1 MVRDTGC
8 TLVSLRETKLDLVEV
23 VEETLGSDF
32 VRNFALLPAQGTQG
46 GSFTAVHENFCGL
59 SDAEFRTN
67 LSVSVQ
73 GLQQQSHF
81 QTGGSLQCMCHKKEL
96 KSLLS

>member
-1 MVRDTGC
+1 MFSVYSQAHQVLFTLLPRDLQIQDTGC
-8 TLVSLRETKLDLVEV
+8 TVVSLQETKLDLVEV

-46 GSFTAVHENFCGL
+46 GSFTVHENFCRL

-73 GLQQQSHF
+73 G
-81 QTGGSLQCMCHKKEL
+81 
-96 KSLLS
+96 